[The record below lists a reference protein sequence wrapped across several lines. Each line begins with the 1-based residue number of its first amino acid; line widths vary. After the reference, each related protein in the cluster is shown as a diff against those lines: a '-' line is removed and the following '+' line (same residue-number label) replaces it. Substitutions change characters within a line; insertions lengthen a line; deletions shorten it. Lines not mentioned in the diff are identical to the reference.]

1 MCYLARHQQ
10 AMPGKGHATA
20 PTDTGQHRPR
30 WAGVGAAVLVAG
42 LSVAAVL
49 VPPAVPPVSADEAQ
63 GVVATVASAVAPA
76 TAPAQVVEQVR
87 ITTTLDDGTPTPTEA
102 ARSVGGACAHDM

>member
-10 AMPGKGHATA
+10 AMPGKGDAAA
-20 PTDTGQHRPR
+20 PTETGSLRPR
-30 WAGVGAAVLVAG
+30 WAGMGAAVLVAG
-42 LSVAAVL
+42 LASAAFL
-49 VPPAVPPVSADEAQ
+49 VPPVPPVSADEAQ

-76 TAPAQVVEQVR
+76 TVPAQGVEQVR
-87 ITTTLDDGTPTPTEA
+87 ITATLDDGTATPTEA

>member
-10 AMPGKGHATA
+10 AMPGEGHAAA
-20 PTDTGQHRPR
+20 PTGSGQHRPR

-42 LSVAAVL
+42 LAFAAFL

-76 TAPAQVVEQVR
+76 PVDEQVR
-87 ITTTLDDGTPTPTEA
+87 ISITLDDGTPAPTEDA
-102 ARSVGGACAHDM
+102 PSAGAACAYDL